1 MTAQLK
7 QHFRNDEASFI
18 DQVQDWLATASQQYR
33 PVLTH
38 FLNPREQYIVQTL
51 VNRQAELAVA
61 FNGGYQGAEVKR
73 ALVYPEYYSPSEAD
87 FELAA
92 LQINYPVKFATL
104 SHRQI
109 LGTLLG
115 AGLKRGSLGDFVQ
128 AEQVWQ
134 IIIEAPLVPF
144 LQQTI
149 THLGRLQINWQ
160 PIELPTLV
168 TPQADWQELSTTVS
182 SLRLDVLVAA
192 AFNYSRTKAKSL
204 IEHNLVTINWHSMD
218 RPDYTVAVYDQISVR
233 RGGRIRL
240 LAVNGQNKK
249 GRTRITLAII
259 NARERSK

>member
-1 MTAQLK
+1 MTEQLK
-7 QHFRNDEASFI
+7 QHFRLDEANFI
-18 DQVQDWLATASQQYR
+18 DQVQDWIATASQQYR

-51 VNRQAELAVA
+51 VNRQPDLRVA
-61 FNGGYQGAEVKR
+61 FNGGYPLAEAKR
-73 ALVYPEYYSPSEAD
+73 ALLYPDYYKPTTAD

-92 LQINYPVKFATL
+92 LQIDYPVKFTTL

-128 AEQVWQ
+128 DDLVWQ
-134 IIIEAPLVPF
+134 IIVEAPLVAF
-144 LQQTI
+144 LQQAI
-149 THLGRLQINWQ
+149 TKLGRIQISWRR
-160 PIELPTLV
+160 IELAAIV
-168 TPQADWQELSTTVS
+168 TPQNDWQVQETTVS

-204 IEHNLVTINWHSMD
+204 VEHKLVTINWQMME
-218 RPDYTVAVYDQISVR
+218 RPDYVVAVHDQISVR

-249 GRTRITLAII
+249 GRTRISLAVI
-259 NARERSK
+259 NAHERSK

>member
-7 QHFRNDEASFI
+7 QHFRSDEANFI
-18 DQVQDWLATASQQYR
+18 DQVQDWLTTASQQYR

-51 VNRQAELAVA
+51 VNRHPELAVA
-61 FNGGYQGAEVKR
+61 FNGGYQGAEVQR
-73 ALVYPEYYSPSEAD
+73 ALVYPDYYAPREED

-92 LQINYPVKFATL
+92 LQIDYPVKFTTL

-115 AGLKRGSLGDFVQ
+115 SGLKRGSLGDFVQ
-128 AEQVWQ
+128 AGAVWQ
-134 IIIEAPLVPF
+134 IVVEAPLVPF

-149 THLGRLQINWQ
+149 TKLGRTQITWQ
-160 PIELPTLV
+160 PIELKAIVLPQDDWV
-168 TPQADWQELSTTVS
+168 TQETTVS

-204 IEHNLVTINWHSMD
+204 IEHHLVTINWHSTE
-218 RPDYTVAVYDQISVR
+218 RPDDTVAVHDQISVR